1 MKLHEILENL
11 KKSGEDLEFIKT
23 GFSSVDEALDGGLL
37 KKELVVLGGYTG
49 VGKSYVASQI
59 CSNVLAKGFKV
70 VYFSLEI
77 SAEMIVAR
85 MLGSLSGIKPTRIIG
100 GWLTL
105 EEVVA
110 KERAIADLLCYQA
123 SFEIHDGVYELNEIL
138 KLITEGTDLVV
149 IDFVQNIIAKG
160 EEYERLSRVAL
171 ELQKA
176 AKGFN
181 VCVLAVSQ
189 VSNRAAR
196 EGSETPVLEYKG
208 SGGIAQVADLGFWID
223 SKDDGL
229 QLTLRKNRRGPSK
242 LIFDLVF
249 ESPGGKIYES

>member
-1 MKLHEILENL
+1 MKLQEILDNL
-11 KKSGEDLEFIKT
+11 KKSSEDLDFIKT
-23 GFSSVDEALDGGLL
+23 GFTSVDEALDGGLL
-37 KKELVVLGGYTG
+37 KKELVVLGGFTG
-49 VGKSYVASQI
+49 VGKSYIAGQLVA
-59 CSNVLAKGFKV
+59 NVLKNGFKV
-70 VYFSLEI
+70 AYFSLEI

-85 MLGSLSGIKPTRIIG
+85 MLGGLSGIKPTRILG

-105 EEVVA
+105 EENTT
-110 KERAIADLLCYQA
+110 KEKAIAELLCYQDA
-123 SFEIHDGVYELNEIL
+123 LEIHDSVYELDEIL
-138 KLITEGTDLVV
+138 RLIPEGTDLVV
-149 IDFVQNIIAKG
+149 VDFVQNVIAKG

-176 AKGFN
+176 AKRLN
-181 VCVLAVSQ
+181 ACVLAISQ

-223 SKDDGL
+223 PKDSGL

-242 LIFDLVF
+242 LYFNLVF